1 MRRVIQMVELKSDI
15 FVIPTFND
23 ISIIYSPLRGAA
35 FYANSEATSIIK
47 EYLESG
53 NISEEIKGTTVY
65 DYLHK
70 LSQIEVEEPKKKEMQ
85 NNSSGAM
92 FILSQICNLGCSYCY
107 AQNSR
112 SNEVLSIKKIK
123 AVVDSVC
130 ANTNKKNKT
139 FSFIGGGEPLSTWDA
154 FERSVNYIK
163 TTEKGGFSSRIGLTT
178 NGTLLNEERIL
189 FLKENRI
196 VICVSF
202 DILPDVQNDQRPF
215 SNKKTNSFEIVH
227 NNIKMLLSNGLVP
240 RIRSTI
246 TNKNVNLM
254 PQMVEFV
261 IKNYPEIKFLHF
273 EPVTDINENSDDFY
287 KAYLASFIEAKQIS
301 KEHRVYIKNSIIHS
315 FKRIRT
321 RFCNG
326 EFCVTPSSDIVSC
339 HRISSDREKSF
350 ESFKFGKVTNDIEI
364 DTKSLNH
371 VLEIFEEKSKH
382 CSNCFAKWHCAGGCP
397 MYRTISTEKE
407 QLSYCTF
414 VKDTL
419 TSILDER
426 LGR

>member
-1 MRRVIQMVELKSDI
+1 MVELKSDI
-15 FVIPTFND
+15 FIIPTFND

-35 FYANSEATSIIK
+35 FYANSEATSIVR

-53 NISEEIKGTTVY
+53 NISEESKGTTVY

-70 LSQIEVEEPKKKEMQ
+70 LSQIEVEEPKKEEIHS
-85 NNSSGAM
+85 NSSNAM
-92 FILSQICNLGCSYCY
+92 FILSQICNLECSYCY

-112 SNEVLSIKKIK
+112 SKEVLSIEKLK

-130 ANTNKKNKT
+130 ANTDKKNKT
-139 FSFIGGGEPLSTWDA
+139 FSFIGGGEPLVTWDV
-154 FERSVNYIK
+154 FEWSVNYIK
-163 TTEKGGFSSRIGLTT
+163 KTTEKSGFSRRITLTT

-196 VICVSF
+196 QLSVSF

-215 SNKKTNSFEIVH
+215 PNKKTSSFERVH

-246 TNKNVNLM
+246 TNRNVKLM

-261 IKNYPEIKFLHF
+261 IKYYPEIKFLHF

-287 KAYLASFIEAKQIS
+287 KAYIASFMEAKQIS
-301 KEHRVYIKNSIIHS
+301 KEHGVYLKNSITHS

-326 EFCVTPSSDIVSC
+326 ELCITPSSDIVSC
-339 HRISSDREKSF
+339 HRISSDREKCF
-350 ESFKFGKVTNDIEI
+350 ESFKYGKVTNDIEI